1 MKTQVNYDRL
11 GSSSKTAI
19 SKDIL
24 ISASATP
31 AWNNA
36 PFKANQVFGIGHG
49 IYSGSM
55 IQFYFTNFNPATGVV
70 DNTKV
75 WVSND
80 GGNNW
85 SQLNYG
91 WTITDTSV
99 SYSQTLSTLY
109 PVYTTFIITD
119 GEFEI
124 ES

>member
-1 MKTQVNYDRL
+1 MTTEMNCL
-11 GSSSKTAI
+11 ASGSSSQTAI
-19 SKDIL
+19 SKDLL
-24 ISASATP
+24 ISASANPT
-31 AWNNA
+31 WNNA

-55 IQFYFTNFNPATGVV
+55 IQFYFTNFNPTTGAI
-70 DNTKV
+70 DNSKV

-109 PVYTTFIITD
+109 PVYTTFVITD